1 MKFLEKFNHNLNKF
15 FAIIFIIIALI
26 YDINPV
32 DFIPDIA
39 PFIGWF
45 DDIVI
50 TLISIINA
58 YINLRKKIWNI
69 VF

>member
-1 MKFLEKFNHNLNKF
+1 MKFLEKIDNNWNKF
-15 FAIIFIIIALI
+15 FAILLIIVAVV

-32 DFIPDIA
+32 DFVPDVA
-39 PFIGWF
+39 VVVGWI

-58 YINLRKKIWNI
+58 YIQWKKGRQ
-69 VF
+69 